1 MHPWY
6 PILWCAWRYD
16 VTEKAAKDLAQNVE
30 ISLDR
35 IYDGNIT
42 YFADTLAAFYR
53 ETYEDAE
60 NADNPEVFETMRQR
74 MAEVLKEMIPLTD
87 EEISELDGMTSAR
100 ISKLLRE
107 RYGLE

>member
-1 MHPWY
+1 MINYAHRGASEY
-6 PILWCAWRYD
+6 A
-16 VTEKAAKDLAQNVE
+16 AQN
-30 ISLDR
+30 
-35 IYDGNIT
+35 
-42 YFADTLAAFYR
+42 TLAAFYR

-74 MAEVLKEMIPLTD
+74 MAEVLKEMLPLTD